1 VGPLH
6 LSLDDCPSSCADL
19 EHACAPLSATL
30 MRSRDQSREFGDMGG
45 KAQTIDWLV
54 EHAAD
59 AFADPA

>member
-1 VGPLH
+1 MSRKHAVYPKT
-6 LSLDDCPSSCADL
+6 DADNDSAL
-19 EHACAPLSATL
+19 RTATL

>member
-1 VGPLH
+1 MPPC
-6 LSLDDCPSSCADL
+6 SKRSCADQQHRSIL
-19 EHACAPLSATL
+19 SNSATL

>member
-1 VGPLH
+1 
-6 LSLDDCPSSCADL
+6 
-19 EHACAPLSATL
+19 